1 VKKNS
6 GFGLIVYLVLVVA
19 ILGMLGGLWYSF
31 NHWCNAECQNWREE
45 AATASAALADLQ
57 AKGDDRAK
65 RAEAVAKKATGELAA
80 LRKQLEQERANTEA
94 GITSAWREHLDR
106 LHESARRE
114 GADALTACRADA
126 AAARSALDS
135 VVVAALGIH
144 RVATLNTEQLRQLQA
159 WVTEAAK

>member
-1 VKKNS
+1 MKQR
-6 GFGLIVYLVLVVA
+6 GFGLIVYLVLVVV

-31 NHWCNAECQNWREE
+31 EHYCNVVCQNWREE

-57 AKGDDRAK
+57 AKGEDRAK
-65 RAEAVAKKATGELAA
+65 RAEAVAREATGKIKLLKQEL
-80 LRKQLEQERANTEA
+80 ENERANTEA

-159 WVTEAAK
+159 WVAEAAR